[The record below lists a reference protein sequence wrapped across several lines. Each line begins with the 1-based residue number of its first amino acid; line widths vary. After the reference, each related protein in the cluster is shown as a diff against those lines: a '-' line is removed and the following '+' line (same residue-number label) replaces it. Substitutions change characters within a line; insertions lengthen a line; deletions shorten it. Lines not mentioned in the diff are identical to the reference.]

1 MRIASGERFINYQ
14 DSSGRDMKKLIFTIL
29 VIALSLSST
38 FLNAE
43 QVTKE
48 QIKGLDEQVQEIKQD
63 VLAISA
69 ELNQLEEKLIYPSDT
84 QLAFFVS
91 VEKGS
96 EFQPDAIKIKLDG
109 DDVAHYIYSYKEVEA
124 MHRGGVQRVFV
135 GNVRSGQH
143 KLDVSVIGKDNGS
156 KTSESA
162 SHSVNKRV
170 GPQIVEIKLS
180 ASGIR
185 FNNW

>member
-1 MRIASGERFINYQ
+1 
-14 DSSGRDMKKLIFTIL
+14 MKKLTYPIHFL
-29 VIALSLSST
+29 LLFFSLTSI
-38 FLNAE
+38 NAE
-43 QVTKE
+43 VVTKE
-48 QIKGLDEQVQEIKQD
+48 QIKGLDEQVQDIKKD

-96 EFQPDAIKIKLDG
+96 DFQPDAIKIKLNDK
-109 DDVAHYIYSYKEVEA
+109 DVAHYIYSYKEVEA

-135 GNVRSGQH
+135 GNVRSGEH
-143 KLDVSVIGKDNGS
+143 KLVVDVIGKDGGS
-156 KTSESA
+156 RSRDNA
-162 SHSVNKRV
+162 SHSLTKHV

-185 FNNW
+185 FSDW

>member
-1 MRIASGERFINYQ
+1 MTSIVQVF
-14 DSSGRDMKKLIFTIL
+14 DMNKIL
-29 VIALSLSST
+29 VSLIVSSLFFFSG

-91 VEKGS
+91 IEKGS
-96 EFQPDAIKIKLDG
+96 DFQPDAIKLKLNGEDI
-109 DDVAHYIYSYKEVEA
+109 AHYIYSYKEVDA

-143 KLDVSVIGKDNGS
+143 NLDVSVLGKDNGS
-156 KTSESA
+156 KTTEAA
-162 SHSVNKRV
+162 SHTVNKRV

>member
-1 MRIASGERFINYQ
+1 
-14 DSSGRDMKKLIFTIL
+14 MKKLTYPIYFLTL
-29 VIALSLSST
+29 FFCLTS
-38 FLNAE
+38 LNAE
-43 QVTKE
+43 VVTKE
-48 QIKGLDEQVQEIKQD
+48 QIKGLDEQVQDIKKD

-91 VEKGS
+91 VDKGS
-96 EFQPDAIKIKLDG
+96 EFQPDAIKIRLNDKDI
-109 DDVAHYIYSYKEVEA
+109 AHYIYSYKEVEA

-135 GNVRSGQH
+135 GNVRSGEH
-143 KLDVSVIGKDNGS
+143 KLVVDVIGKDGGS
-156 KTSESA
+156 RTRDNA
-162 SHSVNKRV
+162 SHSLTKRV

-185 FNNW
+185 FSDW

>member
-1 MRIASGERFINYQ
+1 MKIIKTYLLLLLVLFSGTLY
-14 DSSGRDMKKLIFTIL
+14 
-29 VIALSLSST
+29 
-38 FLNAE
+38 AE

-48 QIKGLDEQVQEIKQD
+48 QIKGLDEQVQEIKKD

-96 EFQPDAIKIKLDG
+96 SFQPDAIKIKLDG
-109 DDVAHYIYSYKEVEA
+109 KDIAHYIYSYKEVEA
-124 MHRGGVQRVFV
+124 MQRGGVQRVFV
-135 GNVRSGQH
+135 GNVQTGEHR
-143 KLDVSVIGKDNGS
+143 LDVISQGKDGGS
-156 KTSESA
+156 KTSDQA
-162 SHSVNKRV
+162 NHVLKKGV

-180 ASGIR
+180 ASGIK
-185 FNNW
+185 FSDW

>member
-1 MRIASGERFINYQ
+1 MNKLKTCLLLLLMSFSG
-14 DSSGRDMKKLIFTIL
+14 L
-29 VIALSLSST
+29 V
-38 FLNAE
+38 FAE
-43 QVTKE
+43 QVSKE
-48 QIKGLDEQVQEIKQD
+48 QIKGLDEQVQEIKKD

-96 EFQPDAIKIKLDG
+96 DFQPDAIKIKLDG
-109 DDVAHYIYSYKEVEA
+109 KDVAHYIYSYKEVEA

-135 GNVRSGQH
+135 GNVRTGEH
-143 KLDVSVIGKDNGS
+143 RLDVTTQGKDGGS
-156 KTSESA
+156 KTTDQA
-162 SHSVNKRV
+162 NHILKKGV

-180 ASGIR
+180 GSGIKISD
-185 FNNW
+185 W

>member
-1 MRIASGERFINYQ
+1 
-14 DSSGRDMKKLIFTIL
+14 MKNTVFSFFVFFFLIFP
-29 VIALSLSST
+29 SLIS
-38 FLNAE
+38 AE
-43 QVTKE
+43 EVTKE

-96 EFQPDAIKIKLDG
+96 DFEPDAIKLKLNGEDI
-109 DDVAHYIYSYKEVEA
+109 AHYIYSYKEVEA

-135 GNVRSGQH
+135 GNVRSGEH

-156 KTSESA
+156 KTSDSA
-162 SHSVNKRV
+162 SHTVKKRV

>member
-1 MRIASGERFINYQ
+1 
-14 DSSGRDMKKLIFTIL
+14 MKKLIFTIL
-29 VIALSLSST
+29 VFTLSLSST

-91 VEKGS
+91 VESFLSLYGS
-96 EFQPDAIKIKLDG
+96 LL
-109 DDVAHYIYSYKEVEA
+109 YS
-124 MHRGGVQRVFV
+124 
-135 GNVRSGQH
+135 
-143 KLDVSVIGKDNGS
+143 
-156 KTSESA
+156 
-162 SHSVNKRV
+162 
-170 GPQIVEIKLS
+170 
-180 ASGIR
+180 
-185 FNNW
+185 

>member
-1 MRIASGERFINYQ
+1 MNKFVISFFAFMFLT
-14 DSSGRDMKKLIFTIL
+14 SSN
-29 VIALSLSST
+29 SLY
-38 FLNAE
+38 AE
-43 QVTKE
+43 KVTKE

-63 VLAISA
+63 VLAISS

-96 EFQPDAIKIKLDG
+96 DFQPDAIKIKLD
-109 DDVAHYIYSYKEVEA
+109 DKDVAHYIYSYKEVEA

-135 GNVRSGQH
+135 GNVRSGEH

-156 KTSESA
+156 KTSDAA
-162 SHSVNKRV
+162 SHSVSKRV

>member
-1 MRIASGERFINYQ
+1 MYKTVFSLFVL
-14 DSSGRDMKKLIFTIL
+14 MFF
-29 VIALSLSST
+29 SLSTS
-38 FLNAE
+38 LVAE
-43 QVTKE
+43 VATKE

-69 ELNQLEEKLIYPSDT
+69 QLNQLEEKLIYPSDT

-96 EFQPDAIKIKLDG
+96 DYQPDAIKIKLNGEDI
-109 DDVAHYIYSYKEVEA
+109 AHYIYSYKEVEA
-124 MHRGGVQRVFV
+124 MHRGGLQRVFV
-135 GNVRSGQH
+135 GNVRSGEH
-143 KLDVSVIGKDNGS
+143 KLDVSVIGKDGGS
-156 KTSESA
+156 RSKESA
-162 SHSVNKRV
+162 SQSVNKRV

-180 ASGIR
+180 ASGIS